1 MRPASLRPPRVSVIV
16 PVRDAENSISAA
28 LNSVLAQDYAGP
40 VEVIV
45 ADGSDGPAT
54 AEVVR
59 RRFPAARLV
68 ANPKRTRPNGINA
81 GLAVATGRF
90 VVLCDCHTLLTP
102 DYVRR
107 ATETLTRTG
116 AGVVGGRQ
124 RPVASTL
131 FERAVGMAITTPMG
145 AGDARYRLGRSEGPV
160 DNIYLGVFRRDTLEA
175 AGGFDPALFKGAD
188 AELNWRLRRSG
199 KTVWFDPGLTVFY
212 RPRGSIR
219 ALARQY
225 FDYGRWKPAVLR
237 RHPAETRARHLAA
250 PLIVAGLAG
259 SALLAAAG
267 AAGAAAVLPA
277 SYGAALLAGAVLT
290 GVRRRDAAAVL
301 LPVVLATMHV
311 SWGTG
316 FFFPPAHALRG
327 PFRQAAAN
335 RETGS

>member
-1 MRPASLRPPRVSVIV
+1 MPSFPPVSVIV
-16 PVRDAENSISAA
+16 PVRDAANIISAA
-28 LNSVLAQDYAGP
+28 LDSVLAQDYAGP
-40 VEVIV
+40 VETIV

-54 AEVVR
+54 SEVVR
-59 RRFPAARLV
+59 RRFPEARLV

-90 VVLCDCHTLLTP
+90 VVLCDCHTLLPP
-102 DYVRR
+102 DYVRH
-107 ATETLTRTG
+107 AIETLTKTG

-124 RPVASTL
+124 RPVGSTL

-145 AGDARYRLGRSEGPV
+145 AGDARYRLGMSEGPV

-175 AGGFDPALFKGAD
+175 VGEFDPELFKGAD
-188 AELNWRLRRSG
+188 VDFNWRLRRSG

-225 FDYGRWKPAVLR
+225 FEYGRWKPAVLR
-237 RHPAETRARHLAA
+237 RYPTETRARHLAA

-267 AAGAAAVLPA
+267 ASGAAGVLPA
-277 SYGAALLAGAVLT
+277 CYAAALVAGAVVT
-290 GVRRRDAAAVL
+290 GVRRRDTAAVL

-316 FFFPPAHALRG
+316 FFCPPVHVLRR
-327 PFRQAAAN
+327 PFRRATVN

>member
-1 MRPASLRPPRVSVIV
+1 MSGSSLPPVSVIV
-16 PVRDAENSISAA
+16 PVRDAENTISGA
-28 LNSVLAQDYAGP
+28 LDSVLAQDYAGP

-54 AEVVR
+54 SEVVR
-59 RRFPAARLV
+59 RRFPAVRLV
-68 ANPKRTRPNGINA
+68 ANPKRTKPNGINA
-81 GLAVATGRF
+81 AFAVAAGRF
-90 VVLCDCHTLLTP
+90 VVLCDCHTLLPP

-107 ATETLTRTG
+107 AIETLTRSG

-124 RPVASTL
+124 RPVGTTL

-145 AGDARYRLGRSEGPV
+145 AGDARYRLGTSAGPV

-175 AGGFDPALFKGAD
+175 VGGFDPDLFKGSDAD
-188 AELNWRLRRSG
+188 FNWRLRQSG
-199 KTVWFDPGLTVFY
+199 RTVWFDPGLTVFY

-225 FDYGRWKPAVLR
+225 FEYGRWKPVILR
-237 RHPAETRARHLAA
+237 RHPTETRVRHLAA

-267 AAGAAAVLPA
+267 ALGAAAALPA
-277 SYGAALLAGAVLT
+277 FYAAALLAGAVLT
-290 GVRRRDAAAVL
+290 GVRRRDAAAIL
-301 LPVVLATMHV
+301 LPVVVATMHV

-316 FFFPPAHALRG
+316 FFFPPALALRSRSG
-327 PFRQAAAN
+327 KRPVN
-335 RETGS
+335 RETGP

>member
-1 MRPASLRPPRVSVIV
+1 MPSFPPVSVIV
-16 PVRDAENSISAA
+16 PVRDAANIISAA
-28 LNSVLAQDYAGP
+28 LDSVLAQDYAGP
-40 VEVIV
+40 VETIV

-54 AEVVR
+54 SEVVR
-59 RRFPAARLV
+59 RRFPGARLV

-90 VVLCDCHTLLTP
+90 VVLCDCHTLLP
-102 DYVRR
+102 PGYVRH
-107 ATETLTRTG
+107 AIETLTKTG

-124 RPVASTL
+124 RPVGSTL

-145 AGDARYRLGRSEGPV
+145 AGDARYRLGTSEGPV

-175 AGGFDPALFKGAD
+175 VGKFDSELFKGAD
-188 AELNWRLRRSG
+188 VDFNWRLRRSG

-225 FDYGRWKPAVLR
+225 FEYGRWKPAVLR
-237 RHPAETRARHLAA
+237 RYPTETRARHLAA

-259 SALLAAAG
+259 SALLAATGASG
-267 AAGAAAVLPA
+267 AAGVLPA
-277 SYGAALLAGAVLT
+277 CYAAALIAGAVVT
-290 GVRRRDAAAVL
+290 GVRRRDTAAVL

-316 FFFPPAHALRG
+316 FFCPPVHVLRR
-327 PFRQAAAN
+327 PFQRATVN

>member
-1 MRPASLRPPRVSVIV
+1 MPPFPPVSVVV
-16 PVRDAENSISAA
+16 PVRDAENSIAAA
-28 LNSVLAQDYAGP
+28 LDSVLAQDYAGP
-40 VEVIV
+40 VEIIV

-54 AEVVR
+54 ADVVR
-59 RRFPAARLV
+59 RRFPAAKLV

-81 GLAVATGRF
+81 GLAASSGRF
-90 VVLCDCHTLLTP
+90 VVLCDCHTQLPP

-116 AGVVGGRQ
+116 AGVVGARQ
-124 RPVASTL
+124 RPVGDTL
-131 FERAVGMAITTPMG
+131 FERAVGMAITTPLG

-160 DNIYLGVFRRDTLEA
+160 DNIYLGVFRRDTLEDV
-175 AGGFDPALFKGAD
+175 GGFDPDLFKGAD

-199 KTVWFDPGLTVFY
+199 KSVWFDPRLTVFY

-225 FDYGRWKPAVLR
+225 FDYGRWKPAVLL
-237 RHPAETRARHLAA
+237 RHPGETRARHLAA

-277 SYGAALLAGAVLT
+277 SYAAALFAGAVFT

-301 LPVVLATMHV
+301 LPLVAATMHL
-311 SWGTG
+311 SWGAG
-316 FFFPPAHALRG
+316 FFCPPARALRR
-327 PFRQAAAN
+327 PFRPASADRRA
-335 RETGS
+335 GS